1 MITFKGN
8 NRNQL
13 FLMPP
18 SIQEWLPQEHLAR
31 FIVDTVEVLDLNDI
45 YKEYRG
51 RGKEAYDPKTLL
63 SLLFYGYSTGTFS
76 SRKIEQATYDSI
88 AFRYV
93 SANTHP
99 DHDTIANFRKRF
111 LPQIS
116 GLFVQILSIAQEAG
130 LLKVGKVSL
139 DGTKV
144 KANASKHK
152 ALSYAHAKKLQAQLE
167 KEVKM
172 LMDKAREADNTQND
186 DGMNIP
192 EEIAIRE
199 ERLKVIKEAKEKIEA
214 RAKERYEYELK
225 AYEEK
230 QEKREAKEKLTGKK
244 TGGRK
249 PKKPTPDPTGK
260 DQVNLTDEESR
271 IMPTSGGGFEQCYN
285 AQASADHESR
295 LILHQHV
302 TQNSNDKQ
310 EIMPT
315 MKWYEQ
321 YPHLKSSQAFNAD
334 AGYFSEENIKLCEE
348 NRMTPYISF
357 GKEQHNQPLEERFKE
372 AEPLPQNP
380 TAVEKMKHRLQTTE
394 GKAIYAQR
402 KSVIEPIFG
411 IIKQVIGF
419 RQFMLRGLKK
429 AQGEWSLV
437 CMAYNL
443 KRLHTIMG

>member
-1 MITFKGN
+1 MITFKAT
-8 NRNQL
+8 NRNQP

-18 SIQEWLPQEHLAR
+18 SIQEWLPQRHLAR
-31 FIVDTVEVLDLNDI
+31 FIVDTVEILDLNDI

-51 RGKEAYDPKTLL
+51 GGQEAYDPRSLL
-63 SLLFYGYSTGTFS
+63 CLLFYGYSTGTFS

-88 AFRYV
+88 AFRYI

-116 GLFVQILSIAQEAG
+116 DLFVQILSIAQEAG

-152 ALSYAHAKKLQAQLE
+152 ALSYGHIKKLETQLE
-167 KEVKM
+167 KEVKI
-172 LMDKAREADNTQND
+172 LMEKAQEADNSKSD

-192 EEIAIRE
+192 EEIERRE
-199 ERLKVIKEAKEKIEA
+199 DRLKAIKEAKEKIEA
-214 RAKERYEYELK
+214 RTKVRYDKEHKEYK
-225 AYEEK
+225 EK
-230 QEKREAKEKLTGKK
+230 MDKREAKEKLTGKK
-244 TGGRK
+244 TAGKK
-249 PKKPTPDPTGK
+249 PKAPAKEPKDK

-271 IMPTSGGGFEQCYN
+271 IMPTSGGGYAQCYN
-285 AQASADHESR
+285 AQASADHDSR
-295 LILHQHV
+295 LILHSHV
-302 TQNSNDKQ
+302 TQNVNDKQ
-310 EIMPT
+310 EIIPT

-321 YPHLKSSQAFNAD
+321 YPQLKPSVAFNAD
-334 AGYFSEENIKLCEE
+334 AGYFSEDNIKACEQ
-348 NRMTPYISF
+348 NSMTPYISF

-372 AEPLPQNP
+372 ADPLPDDP
-380 TAVEKMKHRLQTTE
+380 TNVERMKHRLQTPE
-394 GKAIYAQR
+394 GKAIYAER

-411 IIKQVIGF
+411 IIKQVMGF
-419 RQFMLRGLKK
+419 RQFMLRGFKK
-429 AQGEWSLV
+429 VQDEWSLV

-443 KRLHTIMG
+443 KRLHMIMG

>member
-1 MITFKGN
+1 MITFKAT
-8 NRNQL
+8 NRNQP

-18 SIQEWLPQEHLAR
+18 GIQEWLPQRHLAR
-31 FIVDTVEVLDLNDI
+31 FIVDTVDILNLNDI
-45 YKEYRG
+45 YKEYTKG
-51 RGKEAYDPKTLL
+51 GKEAYDPKALL
-63 SLLFYGYSTGTFS
+63 CLLFYGYAIGVFS

-88 AFRYV
+88 AFRYI

-99 DHDTIANFRKRF
+99 DHDTIANFRKCF

-116 GLFVQILSIAQEAG
+116 DLFVQILSIAQEAG

-152 ALSYAHAKKLQAQLE
+152 ALSYKYIKKLQSQLE
-167 KEVKM
+167 AEVESLLK
-172 LMDKAREADNTQND
+172 KAQEADNSKSD
-186 DGMNIP
+186 DGLNIP
-192 EEIAIRE
+192 EEIERRE
-199 ERLKVIKEAKEKIEA
+199 DRLKVIKEAKEKIEA
-214 RAKERYEYELK
+214 RAKERYDKESK
-225 AYEEK
+225 AYQEK
-230 QEKREAKEKLTGKK
+230 MDKREAKEKLTGKK

-249 PKKPTPDPTGK
+249 PKAPVDTPQDK

-285 AQASADHESR
+285 AQASADHDSR
-295 LILHQHV
+295 LILHTHV

-310 EIMPT
+310 EIIPT
-315 MKWYEQ
+315 MKWYEKH
-321 YPHLKSSQAFNAD
+321 PSLKPSTALNAD
-334 AGYFSEENIKLCEE
+334 AGYFSEDNIKACES
-348 NRMTPYISF
+348 NGLTPYISF

-372 AEPLPQNP
+372 ADLLPPNS
-380 TAVEKMKHRLQTTE
+380 TSVEKMKHRLQTIE
-394 GKAIYAQR
+394 GKAIYAER

-411 IIKQVIGF
+411 IIKHIMGF
-419 RQFMLRGLKK
+419 RQFMLRGFKK

>member
-1 MITFKGN
+1 MITFKAT
-8 NRNQL
+8 NRNQP

-18 SIQEWLPQEHLAR
+18 SIQEWLPQRHLAR
-31 FIVDTVEVLDLNDI
+31 FIVDTVEMLNLNDI
-45 YKEYRG
+45 YKEYTKG
-51 RGKEAYDPKTLL
+51 GKEAYDPKALL
-63 SLLFYGYSTGTFS
+63 CLLFYGYATGVFS

-88 AFRYV
+88 AFRYI

-99 DHDTIANFRKRF
+99 DHDTIANFRKCF

-116 GLFVQILSIAQEAG
+116 DLFVQILSIAQEAG

-152 ALSYAHAKKLQAQLE
+152 ALSYKHIKKLQSQLE
-167 KEVKM
+167 AEVESLLK
-172 LMDKAREADNTQND
+172 KAQEADNSKSD
-186 DGMNIP
+186 DGLNIP
-192 EEIAIRE
+192 EEIERRE
-199 ERLKVIKEAKEKIEA
+199 DRLKVIKEAKEKIEA
-214 RAKERYEYELK
+214 RAKERYDKESK
-225 AYEEK
+225 AY
-230 QEKREAKEKLTGKK
+230 QEKMDKRETKEKLTGKK

-249 PKKPTPDPTGK
+249 PKAPVDTPQDK

-285 AQASADHESR
+285 AQASADHDSR
-295 LILHQHV
+295 LILHAHV

-310 EIMPT
+310 EILPT
-315 MKWYEQ
+315 MKWYEKH
-321 YPHLKSSQAFNAD
+321 PSLKPSTALNAD
-334 AGYFSEENIKLCEE
+334 AGYFSEENIKACEK
-348 NRMTPYISF
+348 NNMTPYISF

-372 AEPLPQNP
+372 ADPLPDDP
-380 TAVEKMKHRLQTTE
+380 TDVERMKHRLQTSE

-411 IIKQVIGF
+411 IIKHVMGF
-419 RQFMLRGLKK
+419 RQFMLRGFKK
-429 AQGEWSLV
+429 VQDEWSLM